1 MALQIMTVIYC
12 LCARSEIVERYR
24 LFYRYKKE
32 KVKQVFQILGSD
44 QSEEDFINT
53 FKRLYPEDWQKIQ
66 EVWSYEEKCT
76 PPGKRHPMPHPDV
89 YMKEMYRNH
98 KPR

>member
-1 MALQIMTVIYC
+1 M
-12 LCARSEIVERYR
+12 VERYR

-53 FKRLYPEDWQKIQ
+53 FKRLYPEDWQKIL
-66 EVWSYEEKCT
+66 EL
-76 PPGKRHPMPHPDV
+76 PV
-89 YMKEMYRNH
+89 YH
-98 KPR
+98 KQ

>member
-1 MALQIMTVIYC
+1 MEKVGFRVFIIDGNTMPEGICLVVGPADYDSNNC

-53 FKRLYPEDWQKIQ
+53 FKRLYPEDWQKIL
-66 EVWSYEEKCT
+66 EL
-76 PPGKRHPMPHPDV
+76 PV
-89 YMKEMYRNH
+89 YH
-98 KPR
+98 KQ

>member
-1 MALQIMTVIYC
+1 MGSFI
-12 LCARSEIVERYR
+12 
-24 LFYRYKKE
+24 RYKKE
-32 KVKQVFQILGSD
+32 KLKQVFQILGSD
-44 QSEEDFINT
+44 HTEEDFINT
-53 FKRLYPEDWQKIQ
+53 FKRLYPEDWLKIQ
-66 EVWSYEEKCT
+66 EVWSNEEKGT

>member
-53 FKRLYPEDWQKIQ
+53 FKRLYPEDWQKIL
-66 EVWSYEEKCT
+66 EL
-76 PPGKRHPMPHPDV
+76 PV
-89 YMKEMYRNH
+89 YH
-98 KPR
+98 KQ